1 MHKKSLENIHTSP
14 GKAQSLTPPPA
25 SPAQEKL
32 VDKVIEEDK
41 PKQNKDT
48 GSPISKEELRENS
61 IAALRAKAMEHSAK
75 MLGTVSD
82 RTNIHVPR
90 KEEAEEELTEKETAK
105 VRRNW
110 KRLRDALC
118 RVAVLMFRGG
128 SLIVLVKLNL
138 DARGVTLCYHTF
150 P

>member
-61 IAALRAKAMEHSAK
+61 IAALRAKALEHSAK

-90 KEEAEEELTEKETAK
+90 KEEAEGELTEKETAK
-105 VRRNW
+105 VRRN
-110 KRLRDALC
+110 
-118 RVAVLMFRGG
+118 
-128 SLIVLVKLNL
+128 
-138 DARGVTLCYHTF
+138 
-150 P
+150 